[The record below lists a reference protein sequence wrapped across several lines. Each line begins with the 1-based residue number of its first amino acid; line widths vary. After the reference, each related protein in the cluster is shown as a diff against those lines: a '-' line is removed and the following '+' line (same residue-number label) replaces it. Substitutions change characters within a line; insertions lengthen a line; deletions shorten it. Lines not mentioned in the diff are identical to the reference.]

1 MSLLRIFRALRSLIR
16 HYQSPELVS
25 ESTQTGIRPNIDSLK
40 DDADC
45 IVFIRKY
52 TDHEDMV
59 VRAVAKVRNPV
70 RLVTLALDPDLQP
83 YIRIAA
89 LGRLGA
95 NDDVR
100 IRIAR
105 SDHDPAVAIAALQTL
120 LDKNRIK
127 EAADAKHEVV
137 RLYASTPVLH

>member
-1 MSLLRIFRALRSLIR
+1 MGIFDAFRRLRKLIR
-16 HYQSPELVS
+16 GFDALELAP
-25 ESTQTGIRPNIDSLK
+25 ESTQTGIRPTVESLK
-40 DDADC
+40 NDADC
-45 IVFIRKY
+45 IAFIRKY
-52 TDHEDMV
+52 AEHENIV
-59 VRAVAKVRNPV
+59 VKAVAKVMNPV
-70 RLVTLALDPDLQP
+70 RLATLALDPDLQP

-105 SDHDPAVAIAALQTL
+105 SDHDPAVAISALQTL
-120 LDKNRIK
+120 LDKSRIK

-137 RLYASTPVLH
+137 RLYASIPALH